1 MKVYKYRG
9 GSPEIMARDLESIA
23 SNYFWASTADQ
34 LNDPSEAYVNENDA
48 RILFKALGAK
58 DVETEFD
65 NLTKMRHTVGV
76 YSLSRTPL
84 DELMWAYYAGGHKGF
99 CIEYD
104 LNRLVHEARTSWNIV
119 DVAYHPEPQKIVF
132 DDMFQTQNET
142 AILGKMIGTKSSRW
156 AHEKEVRII
165 TRTAGKNHYAP
176 AAMTG
181 IYFGCRCEGSFIQ
194 EVRGKLKGR
203 DLRYYKIEFS
213 DNSYSMVA
221 RDLEYD
227 TAIDGERI
235 EHLAPIEESAI
246 PGLEDIKEE
255 YKPFYEY
262 LTKAAEIV
270 RRDSSC
276 EKIVLVDFS
285 TYKERDGK
293 PAVFVQYETNVPTQ
307 FYNVLNQYFYI
318 DELQQQQ

>member
-1 MKVYKYRG
+1 
-9 GSPEIMARDLESIA
+9 
-23 SNYFWASTADQ
+23 
-34 LNDPSEAYVNENDA
+34 
-48 RILFKALGAK
+48 
-58 DVETEFD
+58 
-65 NLTKMRHTVGV
+65 
-76 YSLSRTPL
+76 
-84 DELMWAYYAGGHKGF
+84 
-99 CIEYD
+99 
-104 LNRLVHEARTSWNIV
+104 
-119 DVAYHPEPQKIVF
+119 
-132 DDMFQTQNET
+132 
-142 AILGKMIGTKSSRW
+142 
-156 AHEKEVRII
+156 
-165 TRTAGKNHYAP
+165 
-176 AAMTG
+176 
-181 IYFGCRCEGSFIQ
+181 
-194 EVRGKLKGR
+194 
-203 DLRYYKIEFS
+203 
-213 DNSYSMVA
+213 MVA